1 MNNAMSKK
9 EYKRVDCSLYDRYE
23 ALAVQNKLVN
33 IRFRTGSERVDL
45 QAVKIK
51 TLETRDKEEFMIL
64 ESGERFRLDEILS
77 LVESS

>member
-1 MNNAMSKK
+1 MRKE

-23 ALAVQNKLVN
+23 ALAVQHNLVD
-33 IRFRTGSERVDL
+33 IRFRTDSEREDL

-51 TLETRDKEEFMIL
+51 TLETKDKEEFMIL

>member
-1 MNNAMSKK
+1 MSKK

-33 IRFRTGSERVDL
+33 IRFRTGSEYADL
-45 QAVKIK
+45 QAVQIK
-51 TLETRDKEEFMIL
+51 TLETKDKEEFMIL

-77 LVESS
+77 LAESS

>member
-1 MNNAMSKK
+1 MSKK